1 MALPSKQVQVERM
14 STMVRCYNNALEQS
28 MEEYEEMQQG
38 YDLLL
43 GNHYTDAQKKYYNK
57 LKRPTNVWNI
67 FLPVFNH
74 VCGEFI
80 VTKSRMRVY
89 GYWGGT
95 AEIARIYEKICR
107 YIQIQS
113 DYKLTMLKT
122 YVEGLIKRGWAT
134 IEFNNRRELEG
145 SCNVYSVPNHEMMF
159 DGRSQEVLGMDG
171 QFQIRTKWMDS
182 TTILNTWPQWKN
194 ELKPIL
200 MDETESRFLFNDDPS
215 MNSWRNSE
223 FVDLVNGQYR
233 VIEFQWRDYR
243 DADILINPMNGD
255 REILQLDEAKRKLV
269 MRAMPQW
276 RIVKGRDV
284 PVVMKTYAIPG
295 ISKFL
300 EESENEVQ
308 DGMFNYFPFSA
319 YGAYAPNFRENF
331 GLTRNGLGPQ
341 MDFNDRKNRELD
353 VLNKQAN
360 TGIVVKPSAIE
371 NWKMIKNRTSQP
383 GLEIE
388 VKTGHNT
395 RDVFQ
400 RIDPIKM
407 PSAESQ
413 LANESFNLFHKILS
427 ITENLRG
434 ETQTAQENASLY
446 AQRVQQAQKALLPIN
461 LMYQSMEDALWNRGI
476 KLIQRFYT
484 AQKAFPMVGA
494 KDAEVLIIN
503 DQQANGTIMNDITIG
518 KYSIVP
524 STEATNP
531 TIQQAR
537 FLMKQ
542 ELVNSIAKLFGPETA
557 AIAIDPEWWLEDV
570 DLGDLS
576 GMIARLKQVQSFM
589 ANGMQRAQAMAE
601 VQGIMQMAG
610 ARNQL
615 TGGQELPAAPP
626 AG

>member
-1 MALPSKQVQVERM
+1 MALPSKKDQIERM
-14 STMVRCYNNALEQS
+14 STIVQCYTNALEQS
-28 MEEYEEMQQG
+28 MEEYEEMERG
-38 YDLLL
+38 YDLLM
-43 GNHYTDAQKKYYNK
+43 GNHYTDAQISYYKK

-80 VTKSRMRVY
+80 VTKNRMKAY
-89 GYWGGT
+89 GFWGGT
-95 AEIARIYEKICR
+95 PAIAKIYDKICR

-122 YVEGLIKRGWAT
+122 YVEGLIKRGWST
-134 IEFNNRRELEG
+134 IEFNNHRELEG
-145 SCNVYSVPNHEMMF
+145 SCNVYHIPNNEMMF
-159 DGRSQEVLGMDG
+159 DSRAQEILGMDG
-171 QFQIRTKWMDS
+171 KFQIRTKWMDS
-182 TTILNTWPQWKN
+182 PTILNTWPQWKS

-200 MDETESRFLFNDDPS
+200 MDETESRFLATDNPDMS
-215 MNSWRNSE
+215 TWRSSE
-223 FVDLVNGQYR
+223 FVDMANGQYR

-243 DADILINPMNGD
+243 DADVLINPMNGD
-255 REILQLDEAKRKLV
+255 REILQLDEAKRQLV
-269 MRAMPQW
+269 MKAMPQW
-276 RIVKGRDV
+276 RIVRGRNV
-284 PVVMKTYAIPG
+284 PVVMKTYVIPG

-300 EESENEVQ
+300 DETENEIQ

-319 YGAYAPNFRENF
+319 YAAYAPNFREHF
-331 GLTRNGLGPQ
+331 ALTRNGIGPQ
-341 MDFNDRKNRELD
+341 LDFNDRKNRELD

-413 LANESFNLFHKILS
+413 LATESFTLFHKIMS
-427 ITENLRG
+427 ITENLQG
-434 ETQTAQENASLY
+434 QTQTAQENASLY
-446 AQRVQQAQKALLPIN
+446 AQRLQQAQKALLPIN
-461 LMYQSMEDALWNRGI
+461 LHFQSMEDALWNRGI

-484 AQKAFPMVGA
+484 AQKTFPIVGA
-494 KDAEVLIIN
+494 KDVELLIIN
-503 DQQANGTIMNDITIG
+503 EQKENGTILNDITVG
-518 KYSIVP
+518 KYAIVP

-542 ELVNSIAKLFGPETA
+542 ELVNSIAKLFGNEAA

-601 VQGIMQMAG
+601 VQSIMQMAG